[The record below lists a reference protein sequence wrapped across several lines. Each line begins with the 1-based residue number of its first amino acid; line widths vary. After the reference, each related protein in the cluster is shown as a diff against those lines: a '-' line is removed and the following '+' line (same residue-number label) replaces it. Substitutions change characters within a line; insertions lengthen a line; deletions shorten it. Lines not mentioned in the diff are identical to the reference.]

1 MKNRCETNGIAKARK
16 RNLFLSILI
25 CVVCGL
31 ALLMSMRGGGY
42 EAYSFEVAK
51 QWDLE
56 TLRSVYVETDKNEDL
71 YRYVLALCR
80 EAYLEGEAFDA
91 SELCECGRELYRRA
105 KLGNLDLERIGDPDD
120 TTAMLSLL
128 KEYNITPSES

>member
-1 MKNRCETNGIAKARK
+1 MKNRRETNEIGKVRR
-16 RNLFLSILI
+16 RNLLLSILV

-31 ALLMSMRGGGY
+31 ALLIPMRDSGY
-42 EAYSFEVAK
+42 EAYSFEVAE

-56 TLRSVYVETDKNEDL
+56 TLRSVYIETDKNEDL
-71 YRYVLALCR
+71 YRYALALCR
-80 EAYLEGEAFDA
+80 AAYLEGEAFDA

-105 KLGNLDLERIGDPDD
+105 KLGDLDLEKIGDPDD

-128 KEYNITPSES
+128 KEYNITPAES